1 MNDTST
7 FPIRARLTR
16 LLSHPATSV
25 VSIVTLTLL
34 TILLALNANGYL
46 VFILALFAMNVTV
59 GVGLNILLGL
69 SGQISFGH
77 VGFFAIGAYTTA
89 IMVLAGFDYWLAFLV
104 SGVLSALAGMLL
116 AMPALRVAGPYL
128 AMMTIAFA
136 FIVEHA
142 AIELRHLTGGHNG
155 LMGFP
160 ALELGGRM
168 FFETEVAICAAVL
181 AGVSLLF
188 FLRLSR
194 GRWGTA
200 MRAVADSEVA
210 AQSIGLNPFAIKT
223 VAFVLS
229 ALLTGLAGA
238 LFTPLQM
245 FISPGSFPFFQ
256 SILFLLAV
264 IVGGTGRLFGPVV
277 GSLIVVL
284 LPEVLSGLAE
294 YRLLIFGGIMLGVLL
309 LAPKGVVGGL
319 MQYINFEDPTPAK
332 SSGKEPAALLG
343 GGDAAPRGLKIT
355 DLGINFGGVQA
366 AKNVSFTAPPGRVT
380 SVIGPNGAGKTT
392 VLNMVSGFYKP
403 DSGRI
408 EMDRDLAGNTAF
420 QMARSGIARTY
431 QTTQLFEDL
440 SVRDNILIAL
450 GTGHLGWLLGGAPG
464 DDQIAITED
473 LLAFVGYKGPVARR
487 AGDLPHV
494 DKRLVE
500 IARALATRPAVL
512 LLDEPA
518 AGLMYSDKEALTA
531 LIRKIA
537 ETGVAVVLVEH
548 DMSMIMSI
556 SDEIVVLDAGV
567 PIKTGVPSEVQNDA
581 DVRRAYLGDSAYQG
595 RKRVGEWKHGGKKEV
610 LSTRGLTA
618 GYGAAAALE
627 AVDVSVEPGEMV
639 AVLGANGAGKSTMM
653 RALSGL
659 HRPVSGAILLDLAP
673 IDELQAHQIA
683 QAGLALVPEGRQVF
697 PLMSV
702 RDNILMGAYTRRDDL
717 DREAEI
723 DALLARFP
731 RLRDRIDAP
740 AGVLSGGEQQMLAIA
755 RGLIANPRILLLDE
769 PSLGLA
775 PSIIAELYDVLADL
789 RDEGVTVLLV
799 DQMATLA
806 LTIADRAYV
815 LESGHVVKSGLSAD
829 LQKDSS
835 IEKAYLGSD
844 VAAE

>member
-1 MNDTST
+1 MADQVFS
-7 FPIRARLTR
+7 PARLR
-16 LLSHPATSV
+16 IAKLLSHPMTSV
-25 VSIVTLTLL
+25 AGIAALTAG
-34 TILLALNANGYL
+34 TILMALNANGYL
-46 VFILALFAMNVTV
+46 VFILALFAMNVVV

-89 IMVLAGFDYWLAFLV
+89 IMVLAGFDYWLAFLAA
-104 SGVLSALAGMLL
+104 GAISALAGMLL

-155 LMGFP
+155 LMGFRSP
-160 ALELGGRM
+160 EFAGRI
-168 FFETEVAICAAVL
+168 FFETEVAISAVLL
-181 AGVSLLF
+181 AGVSLLL
-188 FLRLSR
+188 FLQLSR
-194 GRWGTA
+194 ARWGIA
-200 MRAVADSEVA
+200 MRAVAGSDVA

-264 IVGGTGRLFGPVV
+264 IVGGTGRLFGPVI

-284 LPEVLSGLAE
+284 LPEVLSGMAE
-294 YRLLIFGGIMLGVLL
+294 YRLLIFGGIMMGVLL
-309 LAPKGVVGGL
+309 LAPKGIVGGL
-319 MQYINFEDPTPAK
+319 MSYLGTEDPSPARASGRDPGTLLTPAD
-332 SSGKEPAALLG
+332 PFA
-343 GGDAAPRGLKIT
+343 RGLKVRG
-355 DLGINFGGVQA
+355 LGINFGGVQA
-366 AKNVSFTAPPGRVT
+366 AKDVSFTAPSGRVT

-392 VLNMVSGFYKP
+392 VLNMISGFYKP

-408 EMDRDLAGNTAF
+408 ETARDIAGSPAWRTA
-420 QMARSGIARTY
+420 REGIARTY

-440 SVRDNILIAL
+440 SVRENVLIAL
-450 GTGHLGWLLGGAPG
+450 GNGHLGWLLAPPPSAE
-464 DDQIAITED
+464 QIAMADD
-473 LLAFVGYKGPVARR
+473 LLAFVGYTGPVARR
-487 AGDLPHV
+487 SGDLPHV

-500 IARALATRPAVL
+500 IARALATRPNVL

-518 AGLMYSDKEALTA
+518 AGLMHSDKEALSA

-537 ETGVAVVLVEH
+537 EAGVAVVLVEH

-567 PIKTGVPSEVQNDA
+567 PIKTGLPAEVQSDP
-581 DVRRAYLGDSAYQG
+581 DVRRAYLGDSAYEG
-595 RKRVGEWKHGGKKEV
+595 RPRAENWTRGGKKEV

-618 GYGAAAALE
+618 GYGAAAALDN
-627 AVDVSVEPGEMV
+627 VDVSVEPGELV

-659 HRPVSGAILLDLAP
+659 HRPVSGAILVDMAP
-673 IDELQAHQIA
+673 IEDLQAYQIA
-683 QAGLALVPEGRQVF
+683 RSGLSLVPEGRQIF
-697 PLMSV
+697 SMMSV
-702 RDNILMGAYTRRDDL
+702 RDNILMGSYTRRDL
-717 DREAEI
+717 DAEAEI
-723 DALLARFP
+723 DALLQRFP
-731 RLRDRIDAP
+731 RLKDRIDAP

-755 RGLIANPRILLLDE
+755 RGLIAQPRILLLDE

-806 LTIADRAYV
+806 LAIADRGYV
-815 LESGHVVKSGLSAD
+815 LENGHIVRSGSSAD
-829 LQKDSS
+829 LQKDAS
-835 IEKAYLGSD
+835 IEQAYLGAD